1 MGIELCGRTAVEGA
15 ETDTEKETVEDEPD
29 DEEGEREHGKSDVS
43 VSLSLS
49 RRQRA
54 MPNKDAQVTAADS
67 QKTPAM
73 PRWIARRSSVGR
85 QYASIYLLLL
95 LRPENT
101 SDTSAT
107 LYAIPLPVT
116 PINTQPKNIRRMDGS
131 GC

>member
-73 PRWIARRSSVGR
+73 PRWIARRSSVG
-85 QYASIYLLLL
+85 ASM
-95 LRPENT
+95 RPYICCCCYVLKT
-101 SDTSAT
+101 RPT
-107 LYAIPLPVT
+107 LQPHYT
-116 PINTQPKNIRRMDGS
+116 PFHFQLHL
-131 GC
+131 